1 MTIRVLKE
9 MPYAQAH
16 IREYE
21 NEIYL
26 ISYTTLVAEIK
37 ADQDG
42 NRWLKVNGLY
52 SPTTKRH
59 IMAFVKEYCEYN
71 VDFYTIKTI
80 VADKM
85 AICLDTGELTEWEA
99 YDQI

>member
-9 MPYAQAH
+9 MPFAQAH

-21 NEIYL
+21 KEIYL

-52 SPTTKRH
+52 SQTTKRH
-59 IMAFVKEYCEYN
+59 IMAFVREHCEYN
-71 VDFYTIKTI
+71 VDFYTIKTM
-80 VADKM
+80 VADNM
-85 AICLDTGELTEWEA
+85 AICLDTGELVNWEGF
-99 YDQI
+99 DQI

>member
-1 MTIRVLKE
+1 MTIKVLKE

-52 SPTTKRH
+52 SQTTKRH
-59 IMAFVKEYCEYN
+59 IMAFVRENCEYN
-71 VDFYTIKTI
+71 IDFYTIKNI

-85 AICLDTGELTEWEA
+85 AICLDTGELIDCDG
-99 YDQI
+99 YDKI